1 MLRCAPSKLF
11 RATPLLRVW
20 AAEEDDASAP
30 RTTFRNVR
38 PGRLLRLW
46 RQMRHRAWILYAWD
60 EEWVSPM
67 QEGYLHQ
74 QRLEQVCFA
83 PLSAYGMVPGSYCDP
98 LLYNTKSTSPFR
110 WHVAN
115 VQGDIVGH
123 WYMDADELFRIKD
136 WQPRNP
142 DDPLEMFPRPP
153 QMLLRWDE
161 SVDEHGNRAFRYRYD
176 YDMMG
181 PTGKWE
187 AYPRYPFSHLYH
199 GGPDQHGRAEGY
211 GFQQGHLLRCD
222 EAEEEVLRRIMEGED
237 REWEMV
243 KRTEAVQEPW
253 SYPGKIRPRD
263 FEGAVERAKARF
275 RERVRHGKETDPSE
289 DPEYDLAQASEY
301 VEPRDGRRAE
311 WRHLWASGRKPGESL
326 PFQVTFND
334 GLCFEEN
341 EGGPPAHPAAHYEAT
356 PKGAP
361 HGRYEDADAAA
372 ARAAEAAHK
381 AVCEQSL
388 SEAMERHR
396 RLFGDTSGEPSGPRA
411 PLPTAEACAA
421 GGAFLSAPRTPHT
434 GCGELE
440 DSVAGAWSD
449 GGLCR
454 PPGQLL
460 ARVCAGAL
468 DERWQC
474 VPCGRDGG
482 RSHAWRAAAV
492 WVAEAPARC
501 STMGW
506 PHARL
511 LLRRVGGVAAC
522 TR

>member
-46 RQMRHRAWILYAWD
+46 RQMRHRAWMLYAWD

-83 PLSAYGMVPGSYCDP
+83 PLSAYGVVPGSYCDP

-123 WYMDADELFRIKD
+123 WYMDADELFRIED
-136 WQPRNP
+136 WQPREP

-153 QMLLRWDE
+153 PMLLRWDE
-161 SVDEHGNRAFRYRYD
+161 SVDEHGNRAFRYRYH

-187 AYPRYPFSHLYH
+187 AYPRCPFSHLYH

-263 FEGAVERAKARF
+263 FEGAVEHAKARY

-289 DPEYDLAQASEY
+289 DPEYDLVQASEY

-326 PFQVTFND
+326 PFHVAFND
-334 GLCFEEN
+334 GLCFEGN
-341 EGGPPAHPAAHYEAT
+341 EGGPPAHPAAHYEAAHYE
-356 PKGAP
+356 AP
-361 HGRYEDADAAA
+361 YGRYEDADAGA
-372 ARAAEAAHK
+372 ARAAEAAHN
-381 AVCEQSL
+381 AACEQSL
-388 SEAMERHR
+388 SEAMARHR
-396 RLFGDTSGEPSGPRA
+396 RLFGDTSGAPSGPKA
-411 PLPTAEACAA
+411 PLPTGCRPMRCAP
-421 GGAFLSAPRTPHT
+421 GPPLPSGRSRSSGARAVGSGPV
-434 GCGELE
+434 CG
-440 DSVAGAWSD
+440 AGA
-449 GGLCR
+449 
-454 PPGQLL
+454 
-460 ARVCAGAL
+460 
-468 DERWQC
+468 
-474 VPCGRDGG
+474 RDGESEGEG
-482 RSHAWRAAAV
+482 RGG
-492 WVAEAPARC
+492 EAPLGYGVRAC
-501 STMGW
+501 SWRRREGW
-506 PHARL
+506 
-511 LLRRVGGVAAC
+511 V
-522 TR
+522 

>member
-46 RQMRHRAWILYAWD
+46 RQMRQRAWILYAWD

-381 AVCEQSL
+381 AACEQSL

-411 PLPTAEACAA
+411 PLPTGCRPMRCAP
-421 GGAFLSAPRTPHT
+421 GPPLPSGRSRSSAP
-434 GCGELE
+434 E
-440 DSVAGAWSD
+440 
-449 GGLCR
+449 
-454 PPGQLL
+454 Q
-460 ARVCAGAL
+460 
-468 DERWQC
+468 
-474 VPCGRDGG
+474 
-482 RSHAWRAAAV
+482 
-492 WVAEAPARC
+492 
-501 STMGW
+501 
-506 PHARL
+506 
-511 LLRRVGGVAAC
+511 
-522 TR
+522 